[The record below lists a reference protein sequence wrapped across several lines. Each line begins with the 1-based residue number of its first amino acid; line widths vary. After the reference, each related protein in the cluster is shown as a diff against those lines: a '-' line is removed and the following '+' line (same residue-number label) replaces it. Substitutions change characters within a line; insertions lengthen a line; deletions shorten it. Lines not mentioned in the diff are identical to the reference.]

1 MPQKGNGF
9 TLYPQQSFMSHRW
22 NEEEQARLVEVA
34 GDRPW
39 PLAVGAYN
47 TWAEKFGYN
56 QRTSLALERRANKL
70 GVYRKSEGSWITLG
84 AVSEILGVD
93 RATPLR
99 WVRRG
104 LISSWRNG
112 NQRSYPH
119 YVHRREFRRLARQS
133 PCFFRPYQRERL
145 VMLFDSQEIA
155 DLVYEQC
162 PACYTVAGRTR
173 AVQCVETGKKY
184 DSIKEAA
191 LAVYVTPARLRAV
204 LDTSKTASGYH
215 WRSLA
220 AKQWTGVLH

>member
-1 MPQKGNGF
+1 MRPKWSLDEL
-9 TLYPQQSFMSHRW
+9 TKL
-22 NEEEQARLVEVA
+22 EEIC

-39 PLAVGAYN
+39 PLAVQAYK
-47 TWAEKFGYN
+47 TWATQLNYP
-56 QRTSLALERRANKL
+56 QRSTLALERKAQQL
-70 GVYRKSEGSWITLG
+70 GVYRKPEGSWITIG
-84 AVSEILGVD
+84 AVSQILELD

-104 LISSWRNG
+104 LITSWRNG
-112 NQRSYPH
+112 DRRSYPH
-119 YVHRREFRRLARQS
+119 YVNRKEFRELARKS
-133 PCFFRPYQRERL
+133 PCFFRPYQREQL
-145 VMLFDSQEIA
+145 VMLFDSEEVA
-155 DLVYEQC
+155 DYVYEQC
-162 PACYTVAGRTR
+162 PGCYTVAGRTR

-204 LDTSKTASGYH
+204 LDTNKTASGYH